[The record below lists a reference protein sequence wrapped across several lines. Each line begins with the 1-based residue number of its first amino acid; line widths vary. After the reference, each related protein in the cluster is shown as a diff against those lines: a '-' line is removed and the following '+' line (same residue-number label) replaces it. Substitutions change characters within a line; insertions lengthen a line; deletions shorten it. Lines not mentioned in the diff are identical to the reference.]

1 MFVQKLQKLI
11 EIWIL
16 KVTTIDTTDK
26 LAKNAVKLQ
35 IAFPQAIIG
44 QIQYKIYQNV
54 GIRIGHEDVYL
65 NIRNPINTTGLEH
78 QILLY

>member
-1 MFVQKLQKLI
+1 MI

-35 IAFPQAIIG
+35 IAFPQAIFG

-54 GIRIGHEDVYL
+54 GLGMFHDDVYL
-65 NIRNPINTTGLEH
+65 NMQNPINTTGLEH